1 MTTRARADE
10 VRATR
15 AGQPKDRHGQW
26 CVGIRWYAS
35 SAVAGREGWFLF
47 DPAGIR
53 RLNPALLHQMHHST
67 GGVRLCRAG
76 HDAGGSAQPT

>member
-1 MTTRARADE
+1 MTTVARAM
-10 VRATR
+10 RSGRR

-53 RLNPALLHQMHHST
+53 RLTRIIHGMSAGIARTLL
-67 GGVRLCRAG
+67 LCR
-76 HDAGGSAQPT
+76 